1 MAGLTDEQRA
11 RAEANKAAAL
21 AKRAALAAQI
31 QIPPRDVT
39 SQVAPERLRRLN
51 FKRVEPRGRYVLL
64 WVQSAQ
70 RAMHND
76 ALEYAVQR
84 ANEHDVPL
92 VAVFGSTAGF
102 PHANERHLTFM
113 YQGLVE
119 LRETLERT
127 RGVQLLAYTPVGGG
141 EPGEVIVAASAG
153 AREVIVDAGY
163 TRPLRDWRRTLAN
176 ARTDSSPRLSA
187 TWWCPCTGLG
197 EARGVRTRGCD
208 AGPRSC
214 RACPR

>member
-21 AKRAALAAQI
+21 ARRAALAAQI
-31 QIPPRDVT
+31 QIPSVT

-51 FKRVEPRGRYVLL
+51 FKRVDPRGRYVLL

-92 VAVFGSTAGF
+92 VAVFGSPPASPPPT
-102 PHANERHLTFM
+102 R
-113 YQGLVE
+113 
-119 LRETLERT
+119 RT
-127 RGVQLLAYTPVGGG
+127 WLSCT
-141 EPGEVIVAASAG
+141 
-153 AREVIVDAGY
+153 
-163 TRPLRDWRRTLAN
+163 RDW
-176 ARTDSSPRLSA
+176 
-187 TWWCPCTGLG
+187 
-197 EARGVRTRGCD
+197 
-208 AGPRSC
+208 
-214 RACPR
+214 

>member
-119 LRETLERT
+119 LRETLESNAAEDVMTAAHR
-127 RGVQLLAYTPVGGG
+127 QLLVMTIDQALDQ
-141 EPGEVIVAASAG
+141 ES
-153 AREVIVDAGY
+153 
-163 TRPLRDWRRTLAN
+163 
-176 ARTDSSPRLSA
+176 
-187 TWWCPCTGLG
+187 
-197 EARGVRTRGCD
+197 RG
-208 AGPRSC
+208 RS
-214 RACPR
+214 

>member
-1 MAGLTDEQRA
+1 MLRLGLRIVGLGGNMAGLTDEQRA

-76 ALEYAVQR
+76 ALE
-84 ANEHDVPL
+84 
-92 VAVFGSTAGF
+92 
-102 PHANERHLTFM
+102 
-113 YQGLVE
+113 
-119 LRETLERT
+119 
-127 RGVQLLAYTPVGGG
+127 
-141 EPGEVIVAASAG
+141 
-153 AREVIVDAGY
+153 
-163 TRPLRDWRRTLAN
+163 
-176 ARTDSSPRLSA
+176 
-187 TWWCPCTGLG
+187 
-197 EARGVRTRGCD
+197 
-208 AGPRSC
+208 
-214 RACPR
+214 